1 MKYQF
6 VTALIAG
13 AALLPA
19 AAEAQD
25 NEVRVFSFGESRARI
40 GVMVDVKS
48 DAATDK
54 IGARIQSVIPDGPAA
69 KAGLE
74 AGDIITRFNGESLA
88 GLGQDDGMSGAGE
101 RLIELAHELD
111 PGDEVEIQYRR
122 GDDNHTVTV
131 TADQVGGTFSFR
143 SPGGNF
149 RFGPHMEIDPDVF
162 VRPHLQRIPEMNM
175 LFGGGIAGLELAEL
189 NEDLAGYFGTS
200 EGALVMKAPRDST
213 LALKGGDVIVA
224 IDGRKVESPSHA
236 MRILR
241 SYNTGETATIE
252 IMRRQARTSV
262 DWTVPESH
270 GRMFFRQP
278 HWEEAPKL
286 LKKKKES
293 RA

>member
-1 MKYQF
+1 MKYQL
-6 VTALIAG
+6 VTAMIAG

-19 AAEAQD
+19 TGRAQD
-25 NEVRVFSFGESRARI
+25 NDVRVYSFGESRARI

-74 AGDIITRFNGESLA
+74 AGDIITRFNDESLA
-88 GLGQDDGMSGAGE
+88 GLAEDDGMSGAGQ

-111 PGDEVEIQYRR
+111 PGDEVEIRYQR
-122 GDDNHTVTV
+122 GGDNHTVTV
-131 TADQVGGTFSFR
+131 TADEIGGTFSFR
-143 SPGGNF
+143 SPGGSF
-149 RFGPHMEIDPDVF
+149 RFGPRVDIHPDAF
-162 VRPHLQRIPEMNM
+162 VRPHLQQIPEMSM
-175 LFGGGIAGLELAEL
+175 FFGGGIAGLELAEL
-189 NEDLAGYFGTS
+189 NEDLASYFGTT

-241 SYNTGETATIE
+241 SYNTGETAAIE
-252 IMRRQARTSV
+252 IMRRQARMSV
-262 DWTVPESH
+262 DWTVPEHH
-270 GRMFFRQP
+270 GNMFFRQP
-278 HWEEAPKL
+278 HWEGAPKL
-286 LKKKKES
+286 RTKKES

>member
-54 IGARIQSVIPDGPAA
+54 IGARIQSVVPDGPAA

-74 AGDIITRFNGESLA
+74 AGDIITQFNGESLA
-88 GLGQDDGMSGAGE
+88 GLAQDDDMSGPGQ

-111 PGDEVEIQYRR
+111 PGDDVEIQYRR
-122 GDDNHTVTV
+122 GDDNLTVTV
-131 TADQVGGTFSFR
+131 TADNVGGTFSFR
-143 SPGGNF
+143 SPDGNF
-149 RFGPHMEIDPDVF
+149 RFGPRMDIHPDAF

-189 NEDLAGYFGTS
+189 NEDLASYFGTT

-252 IMRRQARTSV
+252 IMRRQTRTSV
-262 DWTVPESH
+262 DWTVPETH

-278 HWEEAPKL
+278 HWEGAPKL
-286 LKKKKES
+286 RTKKES

>member
-1 MKYQF
+1 MKYQL
-6 VTALIAG
+6 VTAMIAG

-19 AAEAQD
+19 TGRAQD
-25 NEVRVFSFGESRARI
+25 HDVQVFSFGESRARI

-69 KAGLE
+69 EAGLE

-88 GLGQDDGMSGAGE
+88 GLAQDDGMSGAGQ

-111 PGDEVEIQYRR
+111 PGDEIEIRYQR

-131 TADQVGGTFSFR
+131 TADHVGGTFSFR
-143 SPGGNF
+143 SPGGSF
-149 RFGPHMEIDPDVF
+149 RFGPHMEMDPDVF

-175 LFGGGIAGLELAEL
+175 FFGGGIAGLELAEL
-189 NEDLAGYFGTS
+189 NEDLAGYFGTT

-236 MRILR
+236 MKILR

-252 IMRRQARTSV
+252 IMRRQGRTSV
-262 DWTVPESH
+262 DWTVPEDH
-270 GRMFFRQP
+270 GKSFFRQP
-278 HWEEAPKL
+278 LWDVAPEL
-286 LKKKKES
+286 MLKKES

>member
-1 MKYQF
+1 MKYQL

-13 AALLPA
+13 AALLGRT
-19 AAEAQD
+19 AEAQD
-25 NEVRVFSFGESRARI
+25 GDVQVYSFGDNRGRI

-69 KAGLE
+69 EAGLE
-74 AGDIITRFNGESLA
+74 AGDIITQFNGESLA
-88 GLGQDDGMSGAGE
+88 GLAPDDGMSGPGQ
-101 RLIELAHELD
+101 RLIELAHKLD
-111 PGDEVEIQYRR
+111 PGDDVGVRYRR
-122 GDDNHTVTV
+122 GDDNHTVTI

-149 RFGPHMEIDPDVF
+149 RFGPRVDIHPDVF
-162 VRPHLQRIPEMNM
+162 SQPHLQRIPEMNM
-175 LFGGGIAGLELAEL
+175 LFGGGIAGLEMAEL
-189 NEDLAGYFGTS
+189 NEDLASYFGTT

-236 MRILR
+236 TRILQ

-252 IMRRQARTSV
+252 IMRRQARMSV
-262 DWTVPESH
+262 DWTVPEAH
-270 GRMFFRQP
+270 GNMFFRQP
-278 HWEEAPKL
+278 HFEVAPEL
-286 LKKKKES
+286 RKKKES

>member
-25 NEVRVFSFGESRARI
+25 NEVRVYSFGESRARI

-88 GLGQDDGMSGAGE
+88 GLAQDDDMSGAGQ

-111 PGDEVEIQYRR
+111 PGDEVEIRY
-122 GDDNHTVTV
+122 
-131 TADQVGGTFSFR
+131 VGGQ
-143 SPGGNF
+143 NY
-149 RFGPHMEIDPDVF
+149 
-162 VRPHLQRIPEMNM
+162 Q
-175 LFGGGIAGLELAEL
+175 
-189 NEDLAGYFGTS
+189 
-200 EGALVMKAPRDST
+200 
-213 LALKGGDVIVA
+213 
-224 IDGRKVESPSHA
+224 
-236 MRILR
+236 
-241 SYNTGETATIE
+241 
-252 IMRRQARTSV
+252 
-262 DWTVPESH
+262 
-270 GRMFFRQP
+270 
-278 HWEEAPKL
+278 
-286 LKKKKES
+286 
-293 RA
+293 

>member
-1 MKYQF
+1 MKHHL
-6 VTALIAG
+6 VTAMIAG

-19 AAEAQD
+19 TGRAQD
-25 NEVRVFSFGESRARI
+25 NDVRVFSFGEGRARI

-69 KAGLE
+69 EAGLE
-74 AGDIITRFNGESLA
+74 AGDIITRFNGEPLA
-88 GLGQDDGMSGAGE
+88 GLAQDEGLSGPGQ

-111 PGDEVEIQYRR
+111 PGDEVEIEYRR
-122 GDDNHTVTV
+122 GDDSRTATV
-131 TADQVGGTFSFR
+131 TADRIGGTFSFR
-143 SPGGNF
+143 SPGGSF
-149 RFGPHMEIDPDVF
+149 SFGPHMEIDPDAF

-175 LFGGGIAGLELAEL
+175 FFGGGMAGLDLAEL

-200 EGALVMKAPRDST
+200 EGALVMRAPSDST

-224 IDGRKVESPSHA
+224 IDGRSVESPSHA
-236 MRILR
+236 FRILR
-241 SYNTGETATIE
+241 SYNSGETATIE
-252 IMRRQARTSV
+252 IMRRQQRMNI
-262 DWTVPESH
+262 DWTVPERH

-278 HWEEAPKL
+278 HWEGAPKL
-286 LKKKKES
+286 RTKKES